1 MSLLDLC
8 VIALMLVV
16 GRYVPVIGGWE
27 MPLAIT
33 VALIIERLLKG
44 ERI

>member
-16 GRYVPVIGGWE
+16 GRYVPFLNG
-27 MPLAIT
+27 MALPLAIT

-44 ERI
+44 EKL

>member
-16 GRYVPVIGGWE
+16 GRYVPVLGGWSL
-27 MPLAIT
+27 PLAIT
-33 VALIIERLLKG
+33 VALIIERLLRG
-44 ERI
+44 ERL